1 VVEIEVRKSEAGSEK
16 TSNTTLD
23 VNDIISRV
31 SEFASRIK
39 ELAGDGQPMAVRL
52 DGFNFSVARAEG
64 MYDLTVKL
72 NLTFKPKTPPT
83 PAA

>member
-16 TSNTTLD
+16 TSSTTLD

-39 ELAGDGQPMAVRL
+39 ELSGNGQPMAVRL

>member
-1 VVEIEVRKSEAGSEK
+1 MVEIEVRKVEAGAEK
-16 TSNTTLD
+16 TSSTTLD
-23 VNDIISRV
+23 VNDIISKV
-31 SEFASRIK
+31 SEFAGRIK
-39 ELAGDGQPMAVRL
+39 ELSGDGQPMAVRL
-52 DGFNFSVARAEG
+52 DGFNFSVVRAEG